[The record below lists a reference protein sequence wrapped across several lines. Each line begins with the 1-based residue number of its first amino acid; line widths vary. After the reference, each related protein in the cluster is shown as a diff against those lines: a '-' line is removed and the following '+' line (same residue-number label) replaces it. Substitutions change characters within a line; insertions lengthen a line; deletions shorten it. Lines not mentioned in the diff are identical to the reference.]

1 MARIRTIKPGFFK
14 HDVLFDAEKSS
25 GLPLR
30 VAFAGMW
37 TVADR
42 EGRFKW
48 QPRVIKVD
56 VLPYDEVDFA
66 SVLDALKDVG
76 LLRKYTVDGKEYGLI
91 TGFKEHQHVN
101 KNEAPSTLPPPD
113 HAEKVSA
120 PSDDGKRTIKEP
132 SLHHEERK
140 GREQEG
146 KGREQDSVR
155 RTGADAPVED
165 VDPAGKPEWWPKRDR
180 YGRVLGEVVEKTMF
194 DVGKAVLGRT
204 SGGQIV
210 KLRKLYHG
218 DLRSVTDLLLQ
229 ADEKSNP
236 AEWIA
241 GVIRRGEVDELEQP
255 KHKIFPEEIYRA
267 TA

>member
-14 HDVLFDAEKSS
+14 HDVLFDAEKAS

-48 QPRVIKVD
+48 QPRVLKVD
-56 VLPYDEVDFA
+56 VLPYDDVDFA
-66 SVLDALKDVG
+66 AVLDALSAAG
-76 LLRKYTVDGKEYGLI
+76 LIRRYTVDGKEYGLI
-91 TGFKEHQHVN
+91 TSFKEHQHVN

-113 HAEKVSA
+113 DAKMVTA
-120 PSDDGKRTIKEP
+120 PSNDGERTIKEP
-132 SLHHEERK
+132 SSHHEEWK

-146 KGREQDSVR
+146 KGREQDSVL
-155 RTGADAPVED
+155 RTGADAPGEG
-165 VDPAGKPEWWPKRDR
+165 VDLAGKPEWWPKRDR
-180 YGRVLGEVVEKTMF
+180 YGRVLGEIIEKTMF

-210 KLRKLYHG
+210 KLRKLYRG
-218 DLRSVTDLLLQ
+218 DLRAVTDLLLQ

-241 GVIRRGEVDELEQP
+241 GVIRRGEVDERTPPNHEVYPEQ
-255 KHKIFPEEIYRA
+255 IYRA